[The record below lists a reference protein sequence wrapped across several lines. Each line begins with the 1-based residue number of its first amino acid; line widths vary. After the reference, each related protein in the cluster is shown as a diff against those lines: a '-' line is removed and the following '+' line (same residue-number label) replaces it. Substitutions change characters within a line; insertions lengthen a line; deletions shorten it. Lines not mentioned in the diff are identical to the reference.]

1 MVHQYFI
8 GHDAPVSIQVAN
20 NNALTQQVDAGH
32 LTYQYYGAPFPNN

>member
-20 NNALTQQVDAGH
+20 NALTQQVDAGH
-32 LTYQYYGAPFPNN
+32 LTYQYYGDPFPNN